1 MSFNY
6 RIINKVWGKC
16 DSISSILLSEVLRMR
31 RLQERIFL
39 LPFLP
44 YLFSFWNHY
53 KKKNKVLATCKAQ
66 KRAQTYLHRSGSFA
80 KDDKH
85 RKNPTVW
92 DLIKSDGTANNQSY
106 KKFCQN

>member
-1 MSFNY
+1 
-6 RIINKVWGKC
+6 
-16 DSISSILLSEVLRMR
+16 MR

-53 KKKNKVLATCKAQ
+53 KNKNKVLATCKAQ
-66 KRAQTYLHRSGSFA
+66 KRAQTYLPRSGSFA